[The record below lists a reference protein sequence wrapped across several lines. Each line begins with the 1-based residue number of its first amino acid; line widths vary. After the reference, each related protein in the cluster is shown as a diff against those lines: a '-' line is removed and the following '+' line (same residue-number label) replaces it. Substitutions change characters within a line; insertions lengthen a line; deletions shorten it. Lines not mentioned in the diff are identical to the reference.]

1 MTLTLGE
8 SGSLLSVSLNPLI
21 SPLAPPCGA
30 IKAVSD
36 NIAFQTVVSLSTAQS
51 SMTIPLLLPTVRPP
65 SGYSWFPRASTGAQA
80 NPVIHEQDAEGKQQS
95 FLRKYWYIILPVMI
109 STLLGSAGEEAPEQ
123 QGQQSSGG
131 APPASGAP
139 HSSSSQSAQ
148 ISHPSQRQRRG
159 KRG

>member
-1 MTLTLGE
+1 MIINEVL
-8 SGSLLSVSLNPLI
+8 
-21 SPLAPPCGA
+21 
-30 IKAVSD
+30 
-36 NIAFQTVVSLSTAQS
+36 
-51 SMTIPLLLPTVRPP
+51 
-65 SGYSWFPRASTGAQA
+65 
-80 NPVIHEQDAEGKQQS
+80 QS
-95 FLRKYWYIILPVMI
+95 FPKAL
-109 STLLGSAGEEAPEQ
+109 TLLGSAGEEPPEQ